1 MAAYPVNCPDNSL
14 LWDGFMKSAL
24 AKLVLKIVIKL
35 FGGPRPTFLDVFYAY
50 RMLLGRN
57 PDEGGWLDYW
67 REIRRVRYPFYW
79 LSDQIQASDEYRK
92 KIGQNRT
99 FETIPVEEEIVSL
112 PDFKLVVDKNDTM
125 VGQTI
130 QARGKWEPWVTKAI
144 KTLLKPGMIF
154 VDVGA
159 NIGFFTLLA
168 STLVGPE
175 GRVIAVEPLPQNNQL
190 LAKSIQ
196 LNKCQNVELHAVAAG
211 PQSGTM
217 KMCHA
222 ARYNSGSFHFEN
234 PENPKQ
240 MTWEMEIRPLD
251 DILAGRKPDIV
262 KIDVEGGE
270 ALVLAGMGET
280 LAKHH
285 PLVLMEYSD
294 NYLRDVSRV
303 SGQEMLA
310 RIKDLGYEFQDIEML
325 DGGLKGQSIQEL
337 EAAQAAKGSS
347 HLDLVVFHE
356 SLKGKKAE

>member
-1 MAAYPVNCPDNSL
+1 LSAKV
-14 LWDGFMKSAL
+14 DGFMKSAL
-24 AKLVLKIVIKL
+24 AKLALKILTKL
-35 FGGPRPTFLDVFYAY
+35 FGGPRPSFLDIFYAY

-79 LSDQIQASDEYRK
+79 LSDQIKASDEYREK
-92 KIGQNRT
+92 SAGRT
-99 FETIPVEEEIVSL
+99 FETIPLEEEIVSL

-130 QARGKWEPWVTKAI
+130 RARGKWEPWVTNAL
-144 KTLLKPGMIF
+144 KTLLKPGMVF

-168 STLVGPE
+168 SKLVGPE
-175 GRVIAVEPLPQNNQL
+175 GSVIAIEPLPQNHLL
-190 LAKSIQ
+190 LAKSVEI
-196 LNKCQNVELHAVAAG
+196 NKCENIELHTVAAG
-211 PQSGTM
+211 PKNGIM

-222 ARYNSGSFHFEN
+222 ARFNSGSFHFEN
-234 PENPKQ
+234 PEKPKQ
-240 MTWEMEIRPLD
+240 MTWDMEVRPLD
-251 DILAGRKPDIV
+251 DILAGRKPDII

-270 ALVLAGMGET
+270 ALVLEGMRDALT
-280 LAKHH
+280 KHR

-303 SGQEMLA
+303 SGQEMLN
-310 RIKDLGYEFQDIEML
+310 RIKGLGYSFQDIDL
-325 DGGLKGQSIQEL
+325 LKDGLMGQSIQEL

-347 HLDLVVFHE
+347 HLDLLLFHE
-356 SLKGKKAE
+356 SLTGKKAE